1 VPLLAFDEFAMLE
14 VLLESRGARTPRQLY
29 GATISAVAHGAVVVL
44 IVVGPSMRN
53 LPLILQHEEAAT
65 TAPKFVAPPD
75 RSAPPQQEHTQFMSV
90 GGKGTEQVDEPE
102 PTRAAQ
108 QASVSTDAQENK
120 MGVTSARLAEDAYSV
135 VEVDSAAVRDPSSAA
150 PSYPPAMMS
159 LNIEGAATIKFVVD
173 TTGRIDLGTVQ
184 TIAATNPAFAHAVLD
199 ALPKMRFHPARVGAL
214 AVRQMAMEEFKFQ
227 LKRIALIRP

>member
-1 VPLLAFDEFAMLE
+1 MLE
-14 VLLESRGARTPRQLY
+14 VLLESRGARTPRPLY
-29 GATISAVAHGAVVVL
+29 EATISAVTHGAIVVL
-44 IVVGPSMRN
+44 IVIGPSMSN
-53 LPLILQHEEAAT
+53 HLIIPQHEDGET
-65 TAPKFVAPPD
+65 TAPKFVVPPD

-102 PTRAAQ
+102 PRQSDQ
-108 QASVSTDAQENK
+108 QASAATDAVENK

-135 VEVDSAAVRDPSSAA
+135 VDVDSAAVRDPSSAA

-159 LNIEGAATIKFVVD
+159 LNIEGAATMKFVVD
-173 TTGRIDLGTVQ
+173 TTGRVDLGTVQ
-184 TIAATNPAFAHAVLD
+184 TIAATNPAFVHAVLD

-227 LKRIALIRP
+227 LKRIGLVHP